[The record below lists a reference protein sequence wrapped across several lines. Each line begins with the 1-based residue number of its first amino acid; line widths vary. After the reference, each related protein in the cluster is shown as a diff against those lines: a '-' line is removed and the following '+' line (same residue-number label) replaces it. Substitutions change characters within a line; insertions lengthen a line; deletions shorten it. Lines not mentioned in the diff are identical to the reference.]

1 MPSTEQVRQDRFN
14 RADVSKMILNEDVM
28 DQGKYDLDIGSG
40 GDVKVS
46 RMKRRWIQREDVGH

>member
-28 DQGKYDLDIGSG
+28 DQGKYELDIGSG